1 MSNQNDDSSN
11 QRQRFNSSNN
21 NNNNN
26 YTNNPRFQQRPNTY
40 RNKHQS
46 TEPEYNSYRNNNN
59 NNKSYQKQRNS
70 QQENLMNKQESTPLA
85 QNNKLQ
91 QQQQQSSRLIS
102 VCSTTSSTTSINCIC
117 CLHELET
124 YAYYLCQHFVCLKC
138 AIKMRIL
145 CKKIDCPVC
154 RQESKSVLCTKKP
167 IELSTD
173 NNNKTNLINEL
184 ILNCPNYSRPIKLNP
199 IPNCVITSS
208 NEQQQYQDSLINTP
222 NCGINFESDE
232 IKEEYNQ
239 ILSSKCDECGEW
251 FREFDALDNHMRKVH
266 RYFYCELCLEN
277 LKLFPYERKYYN
289 REELAM
295 HKRNGDKS
303 GEFKGHPLCK
313 YYSFDIYFIIII

>member
-11 QRQRFNSSNN
+11 QRQRFNSSYNNN

-59 NNKSYQKQRNS
+59 KSYQKQRNS
-70 QQENLMNKQESTPLA
+70 QQDNLKNKQESQPIVK
-85 QNNKLQ
+85 NNE
-91 QQQQQSSRLIS
+91 QQSSRLIS
-102 VCSTTSSTTSINCIC
+102 VCSTTSSSTTSINCIC

-145 CKKIDCPVC
+145 CQKIDCPVC

-167 IELSTD
+167 IELSSTD

-199 IPNCVITSS
+199 IPNCAALTSS
-208 NEQQQYQDSLINTP
+208 SSSEQQQYQDSLINTP

-251 FREFDALDNHMRKVH
+251 FREFDALDNHMRKKH

-313 YYSFDIYFIIII
+313 Y